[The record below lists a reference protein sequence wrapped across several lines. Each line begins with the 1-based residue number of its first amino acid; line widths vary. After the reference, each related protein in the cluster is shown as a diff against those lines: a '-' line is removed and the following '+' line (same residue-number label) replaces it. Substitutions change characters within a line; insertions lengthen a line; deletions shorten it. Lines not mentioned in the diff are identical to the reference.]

1 MPADIAIAH
10 DCCGSCHCEPA
21 STVALK
27 APRISFLTMV
37 ISSPDPKAVVDAK
50 QNTGAKVAFHAIGST
65 RAVNIK
71 V

>member
-1 MPADIAIAH
+1 LHTIAAEAVTA
-10 DCCGSCHCEPA
+10 EPA

-50 QNTGAKVAFHAIGST
+50 QNTGAKVAFHAIGSM

>member
-1 MPADIAIAH
+1 MA
-10 DCCGSCHCEPA
+10 EP
-21 STVALK
+21 TRIVALK
-27 APRISFLTMV
+27 APRISVLTMV

-50 QNTGAKVAFHAIGST
+50 QNTGAKVAFHALSST